1 MSVQEKRRI
10 EILLA
15 HCSSPA
21 EAGKIVPELLGRARP
36 RDCSLRGLRVLAVPL
51 ACADPL
57 VTAAACAW
65 LLGQGASVT
74 VVDSPGFGT
83 ARGVAAAIGL
93 EAALKPLGLAVRPF
107 TAGPA
112 VRFSSGRRVVLA
124 KEALE
129 ADRILSVGKFKA
141 HSSPCPAR
149 IFTELC
155 PASARRFIMAVR
167 GSAAGN
173 SRICRPRSWSIC
185 RLCPVWWTE

>member
-36 RDCSLRGLRVLAVPL
+36 RDCSLRGLRVLVKPNLLRAVPL

-74 VVDSPGFGT
+74 VADSPGFGT

-93 EAALKPLGLAVRPF
+93 EAALKPLGLAVRSPTKERR
-107 TAGPA
+107 TADGTS
-112 VRFSSGRRVVLA
+112 VFSRWNKELPKAGRGCRSLTFY
-124 KEALE
+124 KL
-129 ADRILSVGKFKA
+129 
-141 HSSPCPAR
+141 
-149 IFTELC
+149 
-155 PASARRFIMAVR
+155 RRK
-167 GSAAGN
+167 
-173 SRICRPRSWSIC
+173 
-185 RLCPVWWTE
+185 